1 MEDHMLAHDRE
12 AGLLH
17 GWHLDKRVS
26 VSHMFATLAFA
37 FGLASWQWA
46 EHERLTVL
54 QKDVESHEKVDIAKD
69 EGFLVMLDNI
79 REKDRE
85 LLVVMNRQYS
95 EILQR
100 LSNIDMAVNRHLENT
115 AAAAANR
122 SK

>member
-85 LLVVMNRQYS
+85 LLVTMNRQYS

-115 AAAAANR
+115 AAAASR